1 MNRLPQNV
9 LDTFVF
15 VLINKPPKALF
26 SHDELAKDYIPSII
40 TKGRNRDVFKYLDGK
55 AVIVVREMETDV
67 LDFITNMCINTIE
80 TKKLTKLINNPI
92 VLGQFFEFGDDFDK
106 SIEILED
113 ATKNKISHS
122 EKESL
127 KKFFGKNIGKTLIN
141 MCLHHSDYSINIR
154 KLLNSSQDPSEKW
167 I

>member
-1 MNRLPQNV
+1 
-9 LDTFVF
+9 
-15 VLINKPPKALF
+15 
-26 SHDELAKDYIPSII
+26 
-40 TKGRNRDVFKYLDGK
+40 
-55 AVIVVREMETDV
+55 METDV

-80 TKKLTKLINNPI
+80 TKKLTKKINNPI
-92 VLGQFFEFGDDFDK
+92 VLGQLFEFRDDFDK

-113 ATKNKISHS
+113 VTKNKINYS

-154 KLLNSSQDPSEKW
+154 KLLNSNQDPSEKW
-167 I
+167 IQNLWRVTRNLLGVTSSIEDMDDLVVDIS